1 MADIGRVRLKATG
14 RSTISS
20 QNFSV
25 TPNVAVSDLSDATA
39 AGAENGYALIYN
51 SSTGK
56 FEPQRVVA
64 TDVELASIVG
74 GSF

>member
-1 MADIGRVRLKATG
+1 MADIGRVRLKASG

-25 TPNVAVSDLSDATA
+25 TPNVAVSDLSDATSV
-39 AGAENGYALIYN
+39 GAENGYALIYN
-51 SSTGK
+51 STSGK
-56 FEPQRVVA
+56 FEPKAVVA
-64 TDVELASIVG
+64 TDVELATITG

>member
-1 MADIGRVRLKATG
+1 MADIGRVRLRATG

-20 QNFSV
+20 QNFEV
-25 TPNVAVSDLSDATA
+25 TPNVSIDNVNGVSTT
-39 AGAENGYALIYN
+39 GAENGYALVYN

-56 FEPQRVVA
+56 FEPQQVVA
-64 TDVELASIVG
+64 TGVEVASIVG

>member
-20 QNFSV
+20 QNFEV
-25 TPNVAVSDLSDATA
+25 TPNVSLSQVQGVSTV
-39 AGAENGYALIYN
+39 GAENGYTLVYN
-51 SSTGK
+51 STTNV
-56 FEPQRVVA
+56 FEPQAIVA
-64 TDVELASIVG
+64 TDVELARIIG

>member
-1 MADIGRVRLKATG
+1 MADIGRVRLRATG

-20 QNFSV
+20 QNFEV
-25 TPNVAVSDLSDATA
+25 TPNVSLNQVGGVSTT
-39 AGAENGYALIYN
+39 GAENGYALVYN

-56 FEPQRVVA
+56 FEPKEVVA
-64 TDVELASIVG
+64 TGVEIATITG

>member
-20 QNFSV
+20 QNFEV
-25 TPNVAVSDLSDATA
+25 TPNVSIGEVNGISTT
-39 AGAENGYALIYN
+39 GVQNGYTLVYN
-51 SSTGK
+51 STTNN
-56 FEPQRVVA
+56 FEAKENVA
-64 TDVELASIVG
+64 TDVEIANIIG

>member
-20 QNFSV
+20 QNFEV
-25 TPNVAVSDLSDATA
+25 TPNVSIDQVNGVSTT
-39 AGAENGYALIYN
+39 GVQNGYTLVYN
-51 SSTGK
+51 STTNK
-56 FEPQRVVA
+56 FEAKENIA
-64 TDVELASIVG
+64 TDVELANIIG